1 MRIAMLSTLFVTA
14 RNVALAPRLG
24 LRHGRRNDRIA
35 DIYEKVHFASRVIY
49 VHSCPVTP
57 VVRKEAKERRAR
69 ARVANVIFEG
79 TRRRKKGVPGVKS
92 EVPN

>member
-1 MRIAMLSTLFVTA
+1 MRIVMLSILFVTA

-69 ARVANVIFEG
+69 VANVIFEG

>member
-1 MRIAMLSTLFVTA
+1 MRIVMLSTLFVTA
-14 RNVALAPRLG
+14 RNVTLAPRLG

-69 ARVANVIFEG
+69 VANVIFEG